1 MKLPSLLL
9 TSLLAV
15 MTFAACDS
23 SKNVDRNGA
32 PDAAAEG
39 SGPKTAGTMDSAIT
53 QSSGGQECPPSLL
66 LAQEQHSLPATAG
79 KEAGHSSPAPFPT
92 AKPAYVV
99 FTREKTLDQAELETY
114 WKKVAATLEGY
125 PMKVLSGYGPFEV
138 LEGEDTE
145 GVVIAE
151 FSSMAAARA
160 WYDSPAYREARE
172 HRFKGAVYRGIL
184 VEATGP

>member
-9 TSLLAV
+9 TSLLAL
-15 MTFAACDS
+15 MTFAACDA
-23 SKNVDRNGA
+23 SKNVDRAEA
-32 PDAAAEG
+32 PDAAAEA
-39 SGPKTAGTMDSAIT
+39 SLPTTAGT
-53 QSSGGQECPPSLL
+53 
-66 LAQEQHSLPATAG
+66 
-79 KEAGHSSPAPFPT
+79 
-92 AKPAYVV
+92 KPAYVV
-99 FTREKTLDQAELETY
+99 FTREKTLDQAELEIY
-114 WKKVAATLEGY
+114 WKKVAVSLEGH
-125 PMKVLSGYGPFEV
+125 PTKVLSGYGPFEV

-151 FSSMAAARA
+151 FPSMAAARA

>member
-1 MKLPSLLL
+1 MKHPSLLL
-9 TSLLAV
+9 TSLLAL

-23 SKNVDRNGA
+23 SKNVARTDA
-32 PDAAAEG
+32 PDAAAEP
-39 SGPKTAGTMDSAIT
+39 SGPTAA
-53 QSSGGQECPPSLL
+53 
-66 LAQEQHSLPATAG
+66 
-79 KEAGHSSPAPFPT
+79 T

-99 FTREKTLDQAELETY
+99 FTREKTLDQAELEIY
-114 WKKVAATLEGY
+114 WKKVAASLEGH

-151 FSSMAAARA
+151 FPSMAAAKA

>member
-1 MKLPSLLL
+1 MKYPSLLL
-9 TSLLAV
+9 TSLLAL
-15 MTFAACDS
+15 MTLVACDS
-23 SKNVDRNGA
+23 SKNVDRTGA
-32 PDAAAEG
+32 PDAAAEA
-39 SGPKTAGTMDSAIT
+39 SGQKT
-53 QSSGGQECPPSLL
+53 
-66 LAQEQHSLPATAG
+66 
-79 KEAGHSSPAPFPT
+79 PT

-99 FTREKTLDQAELETY
+99 FTREKTLDQAELEIY
-114 WKKVAATLEGY
+114 WKKVAASLEGH

-138 LEGEDTE
+138 LEGEVTE

-151 FSSMAAARA
+151 FPSMAAAKA